1 MKRLLKIVLIVGF
14 TFVLTNCE
22 KDDIC
27 DPNLT
32 TTPRVIIEFYSIQ
45 NPSVLLPVTNL
56 SVIAPEFTGLTEP
69 EPMTFTN
76 TSKIELP
83 LKTFQD
89 TTTFEFT
96 INSTATNGTNNTD
109 VVVFNYTRR
118 DIYVSRACGFKTYY
132 DLSGDTGIVI
142 QTDANNW
149 IKNKTIVN
157 TQIESENDV
166 HIKLFY

>member
-1 MKRLLKIVLIVGF
+1 MKRLLKIVFLLLLPFG
-14 TFVLTNCE
+14 LTNCE

-32 TTPRVIIEFYSIQ
+32 TTPRVVIEFYSIEF
-45 NPSVLLPVTNL
+45 PSVLLPVTNL
-56 SVIAPEFTGLTEP
+56 SVKDPNIIEAMLFNGV
-69 EPMTFTN
+69 
-76 TSKIELP
+76 SKIELP
-83 LKTFQD
+83 LKTFQN

-96 INSTATNGTNNTD
+96 INSAATNGTKNTD
-109 VVVFNYTRR
+109 VVVFNYATR

-132 DLSGDTGIVI
+132 DLSGGEEEGIVI
-142 QTDANNW
+142 QADSNNW

>member
-1 MKRLLKIVLIVGF
+1 MNRLLKIVLLLLF
-14 TFVLTNCE
+14 TFGLTNCE

-27 DPNLT
+27 DPSLS
-32 TTPRVIIEFYSIQ
+32 TTPRVVIEFYSIQ

-56 SVIAPEFTGLTEP
+56 SVKDPNITEA
-69 EPMTFTN
+69 MLFN
-76 TSKIELP
+76 GVSKIELP
-83 LKTFQD
+83 LKTFED
-89 TTTFEFT
+89 LTTFEFT
-96 INSTATNGTNNTD
+96 INSTATNDSKNSDT
-109 VVVFNYTRR
+109 VKFNYTRR

-132 DLSGDTGIVI
+132 NLNGNDGLLI

-149 IKNKTIVN
+149 IKDKTIIN

>member
-14 TFVLTNCE
+14 TFVFTNCE

-27 DPNLT
+27 DPNVT
-32 TTPRVIIEFYSIQ
+32 TTPRVVIEFYSIEF
-45 NPSVLLPVTNL
+45 PSVLLPVTNL
-56 SVIAPEFTGLTEP
+56 SVKDPNITEA
-69 EPMTFTN
+69 MLFN
-76 TSKIELP
+76 GVSKIELP

-96 INSTATNGTNNTD
+96 INSTATNVTKNTD
-109 VVVFNYTRR
+109 VVVFNYATR

-132 DLSGDTGIVI
+132 DLSSGEEGIVI
-142 QTDANNW
+142 QADSNNW